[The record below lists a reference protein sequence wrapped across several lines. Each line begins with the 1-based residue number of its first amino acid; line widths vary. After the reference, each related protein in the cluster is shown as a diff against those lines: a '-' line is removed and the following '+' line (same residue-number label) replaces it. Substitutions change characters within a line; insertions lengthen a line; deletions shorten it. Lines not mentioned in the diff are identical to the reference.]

1 MSKQVKKKAP
11 KKVAKKVAM
20 KVVKPPT
27 VVVPPTPVEE
37 AMAMARQASQTG
49 GQIAQHV
56 NGKFAEQQKLNETLV
71 ATVNDHTVQLNKLQ
85 QESVREKALKMAVG
99 MPFAKITDVVE
110 RAKMF
115 EAFML
120 GETPS
125 E

>member
-11 KKVAKKVAM
+11 KKTAKKVTM

-27 VVVPPTPVEE
+27 EVKPPTPVEE

-85 QESVREKALKMAVG
+85 QESVREKALKMAFGV
-99 MPFAKITDVVE
+99 PFTKIDDVIK
-110 RAKMF
+110 RAKVC
-115 EAFML
+115 EAYL
-120 GETPS
+120 GGVTTEP
-125 E
+125 